1 MAQIIDWLVVQDIA
15 IAKAV
20 PKDTPFFTIS
30 LRKDIDRLIFTLQ
43 GSNVGFAVLSYF
55 FTVSIWQYLPFLSLS
70 VPICPHLAVSALTC
84 S

>member
-55 FTVSIWQYLPFLSLS
+55 YLTFLA